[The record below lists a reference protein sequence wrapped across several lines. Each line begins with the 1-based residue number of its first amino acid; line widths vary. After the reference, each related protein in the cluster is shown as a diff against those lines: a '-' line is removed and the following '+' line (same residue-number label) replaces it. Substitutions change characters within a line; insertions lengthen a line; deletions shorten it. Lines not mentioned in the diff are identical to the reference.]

1 MIDIKNIRKTNHSI
15 VSLGSHQGILQS
27 MLDFDFLCG
36 KDRPD
41 LVAIIATGKKYV
53 RLFWGD
59 DEVLIPVYQE
69 VVKLPRHIK
78 RSTTLFLNLTSGRRT
93 LSSTVDTLNTLPHIV
108 GGAVFAENVPEKHAL
123 ELFSLV
129 QNNGSGMTSDQFI
142 VGPATV
148 GLMVPGHLKLGAI
161 GGTQADQLI
170 DSHLFEPGNVAVFSS
185 SGGMTNELIQ
195 IVTRLQKRIS
205 FALSFGGDR
214 FPILSPVEAFLT
226 AEADTDTEQIVY
238 FGELGGY
245 DEYDLIDLIK
255 KKRITKKIIAYIG
268 GTISEMFETPP
279 QFGHAKAMA
288 SRGAETAQA
297 KTKALQDVGV
307 LATNSF
313 TEFIEL
319 VKKIKTKE
327 TNIPHPDGHPHVKR
341 ALRLPEGGTIKD
353 LPFEGSTE
361 RSEGRDVQIVLSRM
375 QHRTHSLFM
384 NSISRDVGGS
394 VEIVGEELLSAASKR
409 SYGHIVG
416 SMLLG
421 RQLKSPHT
429 GQFVDLVMKLLVDH
443 GPYVSGAINTMI
455 AARAGKDL
463 VSSLASGLLTIGP
476 RFGGAINQA
485 AGHWL
490 EGVSEKI
497 EPHEYV
503 ETIAKTGKRISGIGH
518 RKYRIDA
525 PDPRVS
531 VILKATKSL
540 KVARFSAFALEV
552 EKVTTA
558 KKGNLILN
566 VDGAIAAVLLD
577 ILSEKEKCTRKD
589 LQELV
594 EIEFFNALFVLSRS
608 VGFTAHYLDQR
619 RLDEGLF
626 RLSPK
631 EVKYLK

>member
-1 MIDIKNIRKTNHSI
+1 MIDIKKIRKTNHSI
-15 VSLGSHQGILQS
+15 VSLGSHPGILQS

-36 KDRPD
+36 KDAPD

-69 VVKLPRHIK
+69 VAYLPRHIK

-93 LSSTVDTLNTLPHIV
+93 LSSTVDLLNALPHIV

-123 ELFSLV
+123 ELFHHLKKDV
-129 QNNGSGMTSDQFI
+129 FVI
-142 VGPATV
+142 GPATV
-148 GLMVPGHLKLGAI
+148 GLMIPGHLKLGAI

-170 DSHLFEPGNVAVFSS
+170 DSHLFESGNVAVFSS

-195 IVTRLQKRIS
+195 LVTRLQKRIS
-205 FALSFGGDR
+205 FSLSFGGDR
-214 FPILSPVEAFLT
+214 FPVLSPVEAFLA
-226 AEADTDTEQIVY
+226 AEADTHTEQIVY

-255 KKRITKKIIAYIG
+255 QKRITKKIIAYIG

-288 SRGAETAQA
+288 SRGEETAQA

-313 TEFIEL
+313 TEFIKL
-319 VKKIKTKE
+319 VKE
-327 TNIPHPDGHPHVKR
+327 IPSGDHSNELDHEAKMQR
-341 ALRLPEGGTIKD
+341 IRLRT
-353 LPFEGSTE
+353 SA
-361 RSEGRDVQIVLSRM
+361 
-375 QHRTHSLFM
+375 LFM

-394 VEIVGEELLSAASKR
+394 VEIVGEELLAAASKR
-409 SYGHIVG
+409 SYAHIVG

-421 RQLKSPHT
+421 RQLKSPHAA
-429 GQFVDLVMKLLVDH
+429 QFVDLVMKLLVDH
-443 GPYVSGAINTMI
+443 GPYVSGAVNTMI

-463 VSSLASGLLTIGP
+463 VSSLASGILTIGP

-485 AGHWL
+485 AAHWF
-490 EGVSEKI
+490 EGVSEEI

-503 ETIAKTGKRISGIGH
+503 EHIAKTGKRISGIGH

-525 PDPRVS
+525 PDPRVGK
-531 VILKATKSL
+531 ILQFSKGL
-540 KVARFSAFALEV
+540 KKHEHIDFACSIEQI
-552 EKVTTA
+552 TTA

-566 VDGAIAAVLLD
+566 VDGAIAAVFLD
-577 ILSEKEKCTRKD
+577 LLSEKENISRN
-589 LQELV
+589 ELK
-594 EIEFFNALFVLSRS
+594 ELIDIEFFNALFVLARS

-626 RLSPK
+626 RLTPK
-631 EVKYLK
+631 EVKYSK